1 MKDNAKQTTEQ
12 KRVCLQLVHVKKD
25 YYVDKKPFTA
35 IHDLSVCFPDKGF
48 VAILGHSG
56 SGKTTLLNII
66 GGLDHY
72 TDGDMIID
80 GKSTKEYKDRD
91 WDNYRNK
98 RIGFVFQ
105 SYNLIPHLSVLQNV
119 VMSLQLS
126 GLGRKERE
134 ERAAAVLDKVGLSE
148 YAKKRPNQLSG
159 GQMQRVAIARALV
172 NDPDIILADEPT
184 GALDSATSVQVMDLI
199 REVGKDRCVILV
211 THNRELADQY
221 ADRIIEMKDGRIE
234 KDTDP
239 LEPKEEGE
247 ELKPKTGKKS
257 AMSFWTALGSS
268 ARNIRTKKGRT
279 ALTAIACSFGIIGVA
294 LVLATSNGFSK
305 YVTDVEVSIAS
316 SVPISISPVS
326 YKISIMDNE
335 IPEDFPADKNIRV
348 YDSSTTITTPVYNNF
363 SNEYFDY
370 LNRITDDPA
379 CPAYGSAMSIM
390 YNRNGL
396 DFHFI
401 AKKADGTIGSINQY
415 SSAGS
420 FGSAISSVTSLP
432 ATIIHEIYGDEE
444 HMSSLYDTIDG
455 RYPKEADEMAIV
467 VDRYNRID
475 FATLRKLG
483 YFGNDDTFKSLTP
496 EQKTISFADILYK
509 DEAHPGKVE
518 YKCYRNSDF
527 YQLPKN
533 PDEVEAMLDD
543 NVRPAHGNINIETTG
558 SSETHD
564 LSIKV
569 TSDPTAEFHVKSV
582 RTPDVANVFN
592 NDEAYNPIK
601 MKIVGVLRPT
611 PSSYIQLMP
620 ASLAYTSKLTNLIAA
635 DIGEGTSTNRLGDF
649 QRDNWYIPRSDNPD
663 NDGVVNLQKLFNTI
677 AALLNSSNEENL
689 DTNTLQAIQVLT
701 NGLPNCFYM
710 YSAMSWN
717 TRRGI
722 SDFLSHCRNLGVEFE
737 RISMTTQDDITNY
750 MARIAAI
757 GIPAFFSSDTPEN
770 IMDLVAYANSYS
782 LVSSILI
789 FPTSLTTKEAIH
801 SYLDAWN
808 DTHKNNEIVYSD
820 IMQDVMG
827 GLGTMIEVISAV
839 LIVFASISLVV
850 SSVMTAIITYVSV
863 IERTKEIG
871 VLRACGARKR
881 DVSRLFEAEC
891 VIIGFFAGAI
901 GIVFTVVV
909 CFPINAILDHTFPG
923 NNLNSIA
930 QLNPWHGVALLAIS
944 IVLAFVSGFIPA
956 RIAAKKDPVV
966 CLRTE

>member
-1 MKDNAKQTTEQ
+1 MKDNDTMKTSP
-12 KRVCLQLVHVKKD
+12 RVCLQLSHIKKD

-35 IHDLSVCFPDKGF
+35 IHDLSLCFPDKGF

-72 TDGDMIID
+72 TEGDMIID
-80 GKSTKEYKDRD
+80 GKSTKDYKDRD

-119 VMSLQLS
+119 VMSLQLG
-126 GLGRKERE
+126 GLSRKDRE
-134 ERAAAVLDKVGLSE
+134 AKALAVLEKVGLGD
-148 YAKKRPNQLSG
+148 YVKKRPNQLSG

-184 GALDSATSVQVMDLI
+184 GALDSTTSVQVMDLI
-199 REVGKDRCVILV
+199 RDVGKDRCVIMV
-211 THNRELADQY
+211 THNRELADAY
-221 ADRIIEMKDGRIE
+221 ADRIIEMKDGRVE
-234 KDTDP
+234 RDSDP
-239 LEPKEEGE
+239 LDPPLTNEEYN
-247 ELKPKTGKKS
+247 PKTGKKS

-279 ALTAIACSFGIIGVA
+279 ILTAIACSFGIIGVA
-294 LVLATSNGFSK
+294 LVLATSNGFSQ
-305 YVTDVEVSIAS
+305 YVGDVEVSIAS
-316 SVPISISPVS
+316 SVPISINPVS
-326 YKISIMDNE
+326 YKINAMDIE
-335 IPEDFPADKNIRV
+335 LPEGFPADKNVRV
-348 YDSSTTITTPVYNNF
+348 YDSSTTIATPVYNNL

-370 LNRITDDPA
+370 LNRMTTDPT
-379 CPAYGSAMSIM
+379 CSAYGSAMSIM
-390 YNRNGL
+390 YNRQGL

-401 AKKADGTIGSINQY
+401 AKKADNTISTINQY

-432 ATIIHEIYGDEE
+432 ATIIHEIYGDKE
-444 HMSSLYDTIDG
+444 HMKSLYDTIEG
-455 RYPKEADEMAIV
+455 KFPEEADEMAIV

-483 YFGNDDTFKSLTP
+483 YFGSDDTFKSLTP
-496 EQKTISFADILYK
+496 EQKTISFADILYQ

-533 PDEVEAMLDD
+533 PSDLEGVLDD
-543 NVRPAHGNINIETTG
+543 NVRDSHSNINVTVTG
-558 SSETHD
+558 SQETHD
-564 LSIKV
+564 LSIDV
-569 TSDPTAEFHVKSV
+569 TSEPSQSHIKSV
-582 RTPDVANVFN
+582 RTPGASNVFN
-592 NDEAYNPIK
+592 DDAKYNPIK

-620 ASLAYTSKLTNLIAA
+620 ASLAYTPKLTQIMAGDIA
-635 DIGEGTSTNRLGDF
+635 EGTPSAALGEI
-649 QRDNWYIPRSDNPD
+649 QRRNWYIPRSDNPEE
-663 NDGVVNLQKLFNTI
+663 DGVENLKKLFNSV
-677 AALLNSSNEENL
+677 AALINSSTSENI
-689 DTNTLQAIQVLT
+689 DSNVLQAVQVLT
-701 NGLPNCFYM
+701 SGLPNCFHM
-710 YSAMSWN
+710 YSSMSWN

-722 SDFLSHCRNLGVEFE
+722 SDFLTHCRNLGTEFE
-737 RISMTTQDDITNY
+737 RIGLANQDDITNY
-750 MARIAAI
+750 VARIAAI
-757 GIPAFFSSDTPEN
+757 GLAEYFNPDADEN

-782 LVSSILI
+782 LISSVLI
-789 FPTSLTTKEAIH
+789 FPTSLTTKAAIH
-801 SYLDAWN
+801 EYLDAWN
-808 DTHKNNEIVYSD
+808 VKHPNNEITYSD
-820 IMQDVMG
+820 VMEDLMG
-827 GLGTMIEVISAV
+827 GLSTMISVISAV

-871 VLRACGARKR
+871 VLRACGARKK

-891 VIIGFFAGAI
+891 VIIGFIAGFI
-901 GIVFTVVV
+901 GIAFTFVA
-909 CFPINAILDHTFPG
+909 CFPINAILDHQFPG
-923 NNLNSIA
+923 NNLSTIA
-930 QLNPWHGVALLAIS
+930 QLNPWHALVLLAIS
-944 IVLAFVSGFIPA
+944 ILLAFISGFIPA
-956 RIAAKKDPVV
+956 RIASKKDPVV